1 MIPDTNIRM
10 GKALTKLA
18 LFSSVFVGLPNVWAA
33 GEFDFF
39 EKEIR
44 PLLYKHCY
52 KCHSAE
58 AEKLKGG
65 LLLVSRQGWAT
76 GGDTGPA
83 IVPGDVE
90 GSLLLR
96 AVSYEDGDLKM
107 PPKYKLADHERAA
120 LGAWVEA
127 GAADPRDHQT
137 AGKAKGIDLDK
148 GREFWSFRPVVKQ
161 AVPEVSPA
169 PGQGKNLGAIDR
181 FILSRLAKE
190 DIGLVDLAR
199 PETLLRRVYFDLI
212 GLPPTPE
219 QIDDFLT
226 DPSPE
231 AYARLVD
238 RLLGSP
244 QFGETWGRHWLDV
257 ARFAESSGGGRSLMF
272 KDAWRF
278 RDYVIR
284 AFNDDKPF
292 DQFIRE
298 QIAGDL
304 MPPGTR
310 KQQNE
315 RFVATGFLALGPH
328 NYELQDKELL
338 RMEVVDEQIETVG
351 RAFLGMTLGCARCH
365 DHKFDPVPTNDY
377 YALAGIFRSTQSLI
391 PGNVSG
397 WVARELEPEPALRKA
412 IEQHAEETK
421 QANVALKAAKKELRK
436 VEEATGKAGVYIDDL
451 EAEIIGDWMKST
463 SNKNYFGDN
472 YIHDKGEGKGQKK
485 VIFTAELKEAGEYE
499 VRFGY
504 TAGTNRAQKA
514 PVTIEHANGPTTI
527 RVNQREKPPINDN
540 FKIIGRFQFNAG
552 KAVVSVSNENTS
564 DVVIADAVVFVPVA
578 ELKKDS
584 VPDLRL
590 AKLRGEVDR
599 LVKRADALKK
609 TKSTDLPKAMSVQDE
624 KETGDWHVHIRGEI
638 RNKGAVVP
646 RGFLQVASKRKTV
659 AQPTIAAGKS
669 GRLELAEWVAS
680 SDNPL
685 TSRVMVNR
693 IWHHLIGKGL
703 VRTTDNFGMMGEKP
717 SHAALLD
724 WLAHQFV
731 VDQWS
736 VKKMIRRIVMSRTYR
751 LSSTGETTGWASD
764 PENRLIWRA
773 NRKRL
778 TAEAIRDS
786 ILSVSGQLSM
796 QQGGPTIRKF
806 SQYDWGYEFNTI
818 RRSVYVPLFR
828 NTLLE
833 VMEAFDV
840 ANPNVV
846 SGRRS
851 ETTLPTQAL
860 YLMNSPFVNAEAERA
875 GERIIRSGVSDAE
888 RVRLVYRLALGR
900 EPSAVEADV
909 VMKFIEESKTGQK
922 SRAWSALVHSL
933 FGSVDFRHLD

>member
-1 MIPDTNIRM
+1 L
-10 GKALTKLA
+10 GKILTKLA
-18 LFSSVFVGLPNVWAA
+18 VFSLVILGLPNARAA

-44 PLLYKHCY
+44 PLLHKHCY
-52 KCHSAE
+52 KCHSTE

-65 LLLVSRQGWAT
+65 LLLDSRRGWAT
-76 GGDTGPA
+76 GGDSGPA
-83 IVPGDVE
+83 IVPGDPE

-96 AVSYEDGDLKM
+96 AVSYEDDDLQM

-120 LGAWVEA
+120 LGKWVEA
-127 GAADPRDHQT
+127 GAADPRDHQME
-137 AGKAKGIDLDK
+137 GKAEGIDLAK
-148 GREFWSFRPVVKQ
+148 GREFWSFRPVTNQ
-161 AVPEVSPA
+161 AVPKMNPA
-169 PGQGKNLGAIDR
+169 PGQGENLGAIDR
-181 FILSRLAKE
+181 FILARLAKE
-190 DIGLVDLAR
+190 GIERVDLAR
-199 PETLLRRVYFDLI
+199 PETLLRRLYFDLI

-219 QIDDFLT
+219 QIDDFLA

-278 RDYVIR
+278 RDYVIN

-304 MPPGTR
+304 MPAGTR
-310 KQQNE
+310 EQQNE

-365 DHKFDPVPTNDY
+365 DHKFDPVPTDDY
-377 YALAGIFRSTQSLI
+377 YALAGIFRSTQSLV
-391 PGNVSG
+391 PGNVSS
-397 WVARELEPEPALRKA
+397 WVARELEPEPTLKKA
-412 IEQHAEETK
+412 IEQHAGETRE
-421 QANVALKAAKKELRK
+421 ANAALKAAKKELRK
-436 VEEATGKAGVYIDDL
+436 SEETSGKTGIFVDDL
-451 EAEIIGDWMKST
+451 EAEKIGDWMKST
-463 SNKNYFGDN
+463 SNKTYFGDN

-485 VIFTAELKEAGEYE
+485 VIFTAELEEAGEYE

-514 PVTIEHANGPTTI
+514 PVTIEHADGPTTI
-527 RVNQREKPPINDN
+527 RINQREKPPINDN
-540 FKIIGRFQFNAG
+540 FKIMGRFQFNAG
-552 KAVVSVSNENTS
+552 KAVVSVSNANTR

-584 VPDLRL
+584 VPGQRL

-599 LVKRADALKK
+599 LVKRVDALKK

-646 RGFLQVASKRKTV
+646 RGFLQVASKTKTV
-659 AQPTIAAGKS
+659 AQPTIAAGRS

-736 VKKMIRRIVMSRTYR
+736 VN
-751 LSSTGETTGWASD
+751 STGESVGWAGD

-796 QQGGPTIRKF
+796 QQGGYTIRKF
-806 SQYDWGYEFNTI
+806 SQYDFGYEFNTI

-833 VMEAFDV
+833 VLEAFDV

-875 GERIIRSGVSDAE
+875 GERISRNGVTDAE
-888 RVRLVYRLALGR
+888 RVRLAYRLALGR

-909 VMKFIEESKTGQK
+909 VMKFIGKSKTDQK

>member
-18 LFSSVFVGLPNVWAA
+18 LFSSVIVGLPNVWAA
-33 GEFDFF
+33 GEYDFF
-39 EKEIR
+39 EKKIR

-65 LLLVSRQGWAT
+65 LLLDSRQGWAI
-76 GGDTGPA
+76 GGDSGPA

-96 AVSYEDGDLKM
+96 AVSYEDGDLQM

-120 LGAWVEA
+120 LATWVEA
-127 GAADPRDHQT
+127 GAADPRDRQT
-137 AGKAKGIDLDK
+137 SGKAKGIDLAK
-148 GREFWSFRPVVKQ
+148 GRKFWSFRPVVNH
-161 AVPEVSPA
+161 AVPKVNSA

-190 DIGLVDLAR
+190 DIELVDLAR
-199 PETLLRRVYFDLI
+199 PETLLRRLYFDLI

-397 WVARELEPEPALRKA
+397 WVARELEPEPVLRKA

-451 EAEIIGDWMKST
+451 EAEIIGEWMKST
-463 SNKNYFGDN
+463 SNKTYFGDN

-485 VIFTAELKEAGEYE
+485 VIFTTELKEAGEYE

-514 PVTIEHANGPTTI
+514 PVTIEHADGPTTL
-527 RVNQREKPPINDN
+527 RVNQREQPPINDN

-578 ELKKDS
+578 ELKIDS

-599 LVKRADALKK
+599 LVKRADARKK

-751 LSSTGETTGWASD
+751 LSSTGESTGWTSD

>member
-1 MIPDTNIRM
+1 M
-10 GKALTKLA
+10 GRTLISFAAILL
-18 LFSSVFVGLPNVWAA
+18 LVFGLSSARAA

-39 EKEIR
+39 ETEIR
-44 PLLYKHCY
+44 PLLHKHCY
-52 KCHSAE
+52 KCHSTE
-58 AEKLKGG
+58 AEKVKGG
-65 LLLVSRQGWAT
+65 LLLDSRQGWET
-76 GGDTGPA
+76 GGDSGPA
-83 IVPGDVE
+83 IVPGDVP

-96 AVSYEDGDLKM
+96 AVSYENSDLQM
-107 PPKYKLADHERAA
+107 PPKYKLAEHERAA
-120 LGAWVEA
+120 LSKWVEA

-137 AGKAKGIDLDK
+137 EGKAKSVDVAK
-148 GREFWSFRPVVKQ
+148 GREFWAFRPVANH
-161 AVPEVSPA
+161 AVPKMNAA
-169 PGQGKNLGAIDR
+169 PGQGENLGPIDR
-181 FILSRLAKE
+181 FILSRLTDE
-190 DIGLVDLAR
+190 GIERVDLAS
-199 PETLLRRVYFDLI
+199 PETLLRRLYFDLI

-219 QIDDFLT
+219 QIDDFLA

-231 AYARLVD
+231 AYERLVD
-238 RLLGSP
+238 RLLGLP

-278 RDYVIR
+278 RDYVIN

-304 MPPGTR
+304 MPSGTR
-310 KQQNE
+310 EQQNE

-365 DHKFDPVPTNDY
+365 DHKFDPVPTDDY
-377 YALAGIFRSTQSLI
+377 YALAGIFRSTQSLV
-391 PGNVSG
+391 PGNVSS
-397 WVARELEPEPALRKA
+397 WVARELKPEPALKKI
-412 IEQHAEETK
+412 IEQHARETLK
-421 QANVALKAAKKELRK
+421 ANAALKVAKKELQK
-436 VEEATGKAGVYIDDL
+436 VEQTSGRTGVYVDDL

-463 SNKNYFGDN
+463 SNKTYFGDN

-485 VIFTAELKEAGEYE
+485 VIFTADLKEAGEYE

-504 TAGTNRAQKA
+504 TAGTNRAQAA
-514 PVTIEHANGPTTI
+514 PVTIEHADGATTI

-540 FKIIGRFQFNAG
+540 FKTMGRFQFNAG
-552 KAVVSVSNENTS
+552 KAIVSVSNANTR

-578 ELKKDS
+578 ELKKHS
-584 VPDLRL
+584 VPRQRL
-590 AKLRGEVDR
+590 ANLRGEVDR
-599 LVKRADALKK
+599 LVKRVDALKK
-609 TKSTDLPKAMSVQDE
+609 SKSMDLPKTMSVQDE

-646 RGFLQVASKRKTV
+646 RGFLQVASKTKTV
-659 AQPTIAAGKS
+659 AQPAIATGRS

-680 SDNPL
+680 SENPL

-693 IWHHLIGKGL
+693 IWHHLIGNGL
-703 VRTTDNFGMMGEKP
+703 VRTTDNFGMMGEMP

-751 LSSTGETTGWASD
+751 LASTGESIGRTID

-778 TAEAIRDS
+778 TAESIRDS

-833 VMEAFDV
+833 VFETFDV

-851 ETTLPTQAL
+851 ETILPTQAL

-875 GERIIRSGVSDAE
+875 GERIIRSGTTDAE

-909 VMKFIEESKTGQK
+909 VMKFIEESKAGEK
-922 SRAWSALVHSL
+922 SGAWAALVHSL

>member
-1 MIPDTNIRM
+1 M
-10 GKALTKLA
+10 GRTLISFAAILL
-18 LFSSVFVGLPNVWAA
+18 LVFGLSSARAA

-39 EKEIR
+39 ETEIR
-44 PLLYKHCY
+44 PLLHKHCY
-52 KCHSAE
+52 KCHSTE
-58 AEKLKGG
+58 AEKVKGG
-65 LLLVSRQGWAT
+65 LLLDSRQGWET
-76 GGDTGPA
+76 GGDSGPA
-83 IVPGDVE
+83 IVPGDVP

-96 AVSYEDGDLKM
+96 AVSYENSDLQM
-107 PPKYKLADHERAA
+107 PPKYKLAEHERAA
-120 LGAWVEA
+120 LSKWVEA

-137 AGKAKGIDLDK
+137 EGKAKSVDVAK
-148 GREFWSFRPVVKQ
+148 GREFWAFRPVANH
-161 AVPEVSPA
+161 AVPKMNAA
-169 PGQGKNLGAIDR
+169 PGQGENLGPIDR
-181 FILSRLAKE
+181 FILSRLTDE
-190 DIGLVDLAR
+190 GIERVDLAS
-199 PETLLRRVYFDLI
+199 PETLLRRLYFDLI

-219 QIDDFLT
+219 QIDDFLA

-231 AYARLVD
+231 AYERLVD
-238 RLLGSP
+238 RLLGLP

-278 RDYVIR
+278 RDYVIN

-304 MPPGTR
+304 MPSGTR
-310 KQQNE
+310 EQQNE

-365 DHKFDPVPTNDY
+365 DHKFDPVPTDDY
-377 YALAGIFRSTQSLI
+377 YALAGIFRSTQSLV
-391 PGNVSG
+391 PGNVSS
-397 WVARELEPEPALRKA
+397 WVARELKPEPALKKI
-412 IEQHAEETK
+412 IEQHARET
-421 QANVALKAAKKELRK
+421 QEANAALKVAKKELQK
-436 VEEATGKAGVYIDDL
+436 VEQTSGRTGVYVDDL

-463 SNKNYFGDN
+463 SNKTYFGDN

-485 VIFTAELKEAGEYE
+485 VIFTADLKEAGEYE

-504 TAGTNRAQKA
+504 TAGTNRAQAA
-514 PVTIEHANGPTTI
+514 PVTIEHADGATTI

-540 FKIIGRFQFNAG
+540 FKTMGRFQFNAG
-552 KAVVSVSNENTS
+552 KAVVSVSNANTR

-578 ELKKDS
+578 ELKKHS
-584 VPDLRL
+584 VPRQRL
-590 AKLRGEVDR
+590 ANLRGEVDR
-599 LVKRADALKK
+599 LVKRVDALKK
-609 TKSTDLPKAMSVQDE
+609 SKSMDLPKTMSVQDE

-646 RGFLQVASKRKTV
+646 RGFLQVASKTKTV
-659 AQPTIAAGKS
+659 AQPAIATGRS

-680 SDNPL
+680 SENPL

-693 IWHHLIGKGL
+693 IWHHLIGNGL
-703 VRTTDNFGMMGEKP
+703 VRTTDNFGMMGEMP

-751 LSSTGETTGWASD
+751 LASTGESIGRTID

-778 TAEAIRDS
+778 TAESIRDS

-833 VMEAFDV
+833 VFETFDV

-851 ETTLPTQAL
+851 ETILPTQAL

-875 GERIIRSGVSDAE
+875 GERIIRSGTTDAE

-909 VMKFIEESKTGQK
+909 VMKFIEESKAGEK
-922 SRAWSALVHSL
+922 SGAWAALVHSL

>member
-1 MIPDTNIRM
+1 MIPNTNMRI
-10 GKALTKLA
+10 GKVLIKSA
-18 LFSSVFVGLPNVWAA
+18 LFSLVFSGLSNVQA
-33 GEFDFF
+33 GGDYGFF

-44 PLLYKHCY
+44 PLLDKHCY
-52 KCHSAE
+52 KCHSTE
-58 AEKLKGG
+58 AKKLKGG
-65 LLLVSRQGWAT
+65 LLLDSRQGWAA
-76 GGDTGPA
+76 GGDSGPV

-96 AVSYEDGDLKM
+96 AVSYEDGDLQM
-107 PPKYKLADHERAA
+107 PPKYRLADQERAA
-120 LGAWVEA
+120 LNRWVED
-127 GAADPRDHQT
+127 GAADPRDQQ
-137 AGKAKGIDLDK
+137 AEVKPKGLDLAN
-148 GREFWSFRPVVKQ
+148 GREFWSFRPVAKP
-161 AVPEVSPA
+161 AVPKVNPA
-169 PGQGKNLGAIDR
+169 HGQVEKLGAIDC
-181 FILSRLAKE
+181 FILSRLSKE
-190 DIGLVDLAR
+190 GIERVDLAR
-199 PETLLRRVYFDLI
+199 PETLLRRLYFDLI

-219 QIDDFLT
+219 QVAGFLT
-226 DPSPE
+226 DSTPK
-231 AYARLVD
+231 AYERLVD

-278 RDYVIR
+278 RDYVIN

-298 QIAGDL
+298 QLAGDL
-304 MPPGTR
+304 MPRGTR
-310 KQQNE
+310 KQQND
-315 RFVATGFLALGPH
+315 RYVATGFLALGPH

-365 DHKFDPVPTNDY
+365 DHKFDPVPTDDY
-377 YALAGIFRSTQSLI
+377 YALAGIFRSTQSLV
-391 PGNVSG
+391 PGNVSS
-397 WVARELEPEPALRKA
+397 WVARELEPGPTLKKA
-412 IEQHAEETK
+412 IEQHAWETRE
-421 QANVALKAAKKELRK
+421 ANAALKAAKKELRK
-436 VEEATGKAGVYIDDL
+436 TEEISVKTGIIVDDL
-451 EAEIIGDWMKST
+451 QAEKIGDWIEST
-463 SNKNYFGDN
+463 SNKTYFGDN

-485 VIFTAELKEAGEYE
+485 VIFTAELEEAGEYE

-504 TAGTNRAQKA
+504 TAGTNRAQEA
-514 PVTIEHANGPTTI
+514 PVTIEHADGPTTI
-527 RVNQREKPPINDN
+527 KINQREKPPINDN
-540 FKIIGRFQFNAG
+540 FKVIGRFQFNAG
-552 KAVVSVSNENTS
+552 KAVVSVSNANTS

-584 VPDLRL
+584 VPGQRL

-599 LVKRADALKK
+599 LVKRVDALKK

-638 RNKGAVVP
+638 RNKAAVVP
-646 RGFLQVASKRKTV
+646 RGFLQVASKTKTI
-659 AQPTIAAGKS
+659 AQPAIATGRS

-680 SDNPL
+680 SENPL

-693 IWHHLIGKGL
+693 IWHYLIGNGL
-703 VRTTDNFGMMGEKP
+703 VRTTDNFGMMGEMP
-717 SHAALLD
+717 SHADLLD

-751 LSSTGETTGWASD
+751 LASTGESLGWSTD

-806 SQYDWGYEFNTI
+806 SQYDLGYEFNTI

-833 VMEAFDV
+833 LFEVFDL
-840 ANPNVV
+840 ANPNV
-846 SGRRS
+846 STGRRS

-860 YLMNSPFVNAEAERA
+860 YMMNSPFVIAEAKRA
-875 GERIIRSGVSDAE
+875 GEHIAGLDAPNAD
-888 RVRLVYRLALGR
+888 RVRLAYRLALGR
-900 EPSAVEADV
+900 EPTADEAGLALEFV
-909 VMKFIEESKTGQK
+909 GQTEAG
-922 SRAWSALVHSL
+922 AWGALAHSL
-933 FGSVDFRHLD
+933 FASVDFRTLD

>member
-1 MIPDTNIRM
+1 M
-10 GKALTKLA
+10 GKTLIGFAAILL
-18 LFSSVFVGLPNVWAA
+18 LVFGLSSARAA
-33 GEFDFF
+33 GEFGFF
-39 EKEIR
+39 ETEIR
-44 PLLYKHCY
+44 PLLHKHCY
-52 KCHSAE
+52 KCHSTE
-58 AEKLKGG
+58 AEKVKGG
-65 LLLVSRQGWAT
+65 LLLDSRQGWET
-76 GGDTGPA
+76 GGDSGQA
-83 IVPGDVE
+83 VVPGDVE

-96 AVSYEDGDLKM
+96 AVSYEDGDLQM
-107 PPKYKLADHERAA
+107 PPKYKLTNHERAV
-120 LGAWVEA
+120 LVKWVEA
-127 GAADPRDHQT
+127 GAPDPRDHQT
-137 AGKAKGIDLDK
+137 ARKVKGIDLAK
-148 GREFWSFRPVVKQ
+148 GREFWAFRPVVNH
-161 AVPEVSPA
+161 AVPKMRLVTE
-169 PGQGKNLGAIDR
+169 QGVGLVAIDR
-181 FILSRLAKE
+181 FIISRLAKE
-190 DIGLVDLAR
+190 GIERVGLAR
-199 PETLLRRVYFDLI
+199 PETLLRRLYFDLI
-212 GLPPTPE
+212 GVPPTPK
-219 QIDDFLT
+219 QIDDFLA
-226 DPSPE
+226 DPLPE
-231 AYARLVD
+231 AYERLVD
-238 RLLGSP
+238 RLLGLP

-278 RDYVIR
+278 RDYVIN

-304 MPPGTR
+304 MQSGTR
-310 KQQNE
+310 EQQNE

-365 DHKFDPVPTNDY
+365 DHKFDPVPTDDY
-377 YALAGIFRSTQSLI
+377 YALAGIFRSTQSLV
-391 PGNVSG
+391 PGNVSS
-397 WVARELEPEPALRKA
+397 WVARELKPEPALKKV
-412 IEQHAEETK
+412 IEQHARET
-421 QANVALKAAKKELRK
+421 QEANAALKGAKKELRK
-436 VEEATGKAGVYIDDL
+436 VEETLAEIGIYVDDM

-463 SNKNYFGDN
+463 SNKTYFGDN

-485 VIFTAELKEAGEYE
+485 VIFTADLKEAGEYE

-504 TAGTNRAQKA
+504 TAGTNRAQAA
-514 PVTIEHANGPTTI
+514 PVTIEHADGPTTI

-540 FKIIGRFQFNAG
+540 FKIMGRFQFNAG
-552 KAVVSVSNENTS
+552 KAVVSVSNAKTR

-578 ELKKDS
+578 ELKRDT
-584 VPDLRL
+584 VPSQSL

-599 LVKRADALKK
+599 LVKRVDSLKK
-609 TKSTDLPKAMSVQDE
+609 SKSTGLPKAMSVQDE

-646 RGFLQVASKRKTV
+646 RGFLQVASKTKTV
-659 AQPTIAAGKS
+659 AQPTIATGRS

-680 SDNPL
+680 SENPL

-693 IWHHLIGKGL
+693 IWHHLIGNGL
-703 VRTTDNFGMMGEKP
+703 VRTTDNFGMMGETP

-751 LSSTGETTGWASD
+751 LASTGESIGRTID

-778 TAEAIRDS
+778 TAESIRDS

-833 VMEAFDV
+833 VFETFDV

-851 ETTLPTQAL
+851 VTILPTQAL
-860 YLMNSPFVNAEAERA
+860 YMMNSPFVNAEAKRA
-875 GERIIRSGVSDAE
+875 GERIIRSGATDAE

-900 EPSAVEADV
+900 EPSAAEADV
-909 VMKFIEESKTGQK
+909 VMKFIEESKVGEK
-922 SRAWSALVHSL
+922 SGAWSALIHSL

>member
-1 MIPDTNIRM
+1 MIPDANIRM
-10 GKALTKLA
+10 GRTLTKLA
-18 LFSSVFVGLPNVWAA
+18 LCSLVVVCLSNAWAA

-65 LLLVSRQGWAT
+65 LLLDSRQGWAT

-107 PPKYKLADHERAA
+107 PPKYKLADYERAA
-120 LGAWVEA
+120 LGTWVET
-127 GAADPRDHQT
+127 GAVDPRDHQA

-148 GREFWSFRPVVKQ
+148 GREFWSFRPVDNH
-161 AVPEVSPA
+161 AVPEVNPA

-190 DIGLVDLAR
+190 DIELVDLAR
-199 PETLLRRVYFDLI
+199 PETLLRRLYFDLI

-219 QIDDFLT
+219 QIDDFLA

-278 RDYVIR
+278 RDYVIN

-377 YALAGIFRSTQSLI
+377 YALAGIFRSTQSLV

-436 VEEATGKAGVYIDDL
+436 VEETTGKAGVYVDDL

-463 SNKNYFGDN
+463 SNKTYFGDN

-514 PVTIEHANGPTTI
+514 PVTIEHADGGTTI

-540 FKIIGRFQFNAG
+540 FKTMGRFQFNAG

-584 VPDLRL
+584 VPDQRL
-590 AKLRGEVDR
+590 VKLRGEVDR
-599 LVKRADALKK
+599 LVKRVDALKK

-646 RGFLQVASKRKTV
+646 RGFLQVASKMKTV
-659 AQPTIAAGKS
+659 AQPTIATGRS

-717 SHAALLD
+717 SHMALLD

-751 LSSTGETTGWASD
+751 LSSTGESTGWVTD

-900 EPSAVEADV
+900 EPSAVEVDV
-909 VMKFIEESKTGQK
+909 VMKFMEESKTGQK

>member
-10 GKALTKLA
+10 GKALIKLA
-18 LFSSVFVGLPNVWAA
+18 LFSLVVVGLSNARAA
-33 GEFDFF
+33 GRFDFF
-39 EKEIR
+39 EREIR
-44 PLLYKHCY
+44 PLLHKHCY
-52 KCHSAE
+52 KCHSTE

-65 LLLVSRQGWAT
+65 LLLDSRQGWET
-76 GGDTGPA
+76 GGDSGPA
-83 IVPGDVE
+83 IVSGDVE

-96 AVSYEDGDLKM
+96 AVSYEDADLQM

-120 LGAWVEA
+120 LGKWVEA

-137 AGKAKGIDLDK
+137 EGKAKGVDLVK
-148 GREFWSFRPVVKQ
+148 GRGFWSFQPVTNQ
-161 AVPEVSPA
+161 PVPKMNPA
-169 PGQGKNLGAIDR
+169 PSQGENLGAIDR
-181 FILSRLAKE
+181 FILARLAKE
-190 DIGLVDLAR
+190 SIERVDLAR
-199 PETLLRRVYFDLI
+199 PETLLRRLYFDLI
-212 GLPPTPE
+212 GLPPTPD
-219 QIDDFLT
+219 QMDDFLAN
-226 DPSPE
+226 PSPE

-278 RDYVIR
+278 RDYVIN

-292 DQFIRE
+292 DQLIRE

-304 MPPGTR
+304 MPAGTR
-310 KQQNE
+310 EEQNE

-365 DHKFDPVPTNDY
+365 DHKFDPVPTDDY
-377 YALAGIFRSTQSLI
+377 YALAGIFRSTQSLV

-397 WVARELEPEPALRKA
+397 WVARELEPELTLKKA
-412 IEQHAEETK
+412 IERHAGETRE
-421 QANVALKAAKKELRK
+421 ANAALKVAKKELRK
-436 VEEATGKAGVYIDDL
+436 AEGISGETGVIVDDL
-451 EAEIIGDWMKST
+451 QAEKIGDWMEST
-463 SNKNYFGDN
+463 SNKTYFGDN

-504 TAGTNRAQKA
+504 TTGTNRAREA
-514 PVTIEHANGPTTI
+514 PVTIEHANGQTTI
-527 RVNQREKPPINDN
+527 RINQREKPPINDN
-540 FKIIGRFQFNAG
+540 FKIMGRFQFNAG
-552 KAVVSVSNENTS
+552 KAVVSVSNANTR
-564 DVVIADAVVFVPVA
+564 DVVIADAVVFVPVE

-584 VPDLRL
+584 VPRQRL

-599 LVKRADALKK
+599 LVMRVDALKK
-609 TKSTDLPKAMSVQDE
+609 TKSTNLPKAMSVQDE

-646 RGFLQVASKRKTV
+646 RGFLQAASKTKTV
-659 AQPTIAAGKS
+659 AQPTIAAGRS

-693 IWHHLIGKGL
+693 IWHHLIGNGL
-703 VRTTDNFGMMGEKP
+703 VRTTDNFGMMGEMP

-751 LSSTGETTGWASD
+751 LASTGESIGRTID

-806 SQYDWGYEFNTI
+806 SQYDWGYEFDTV

-833 VMEAFDV
+833 LFELFDI
-840 ANPNVV
+840 ANPNV
-846 SGRRS
+846 STGRRS

-860 YLMNSPFVNAEAERA
+860 YMMNSPFVNAEAKRA
-875 GERIIRSGVSDAE
+875 GEHIAGLDAPDAD
-888 RVRLVYRLALGR
+888 RVRLAYRLALGR
-900 EPSAVEADV
+900 EPTADEAGLALEFV
-909 VMKFIEESKTGQK
+909 GQTEAG
-922 SRAWSALVHSL
+922 AWAALAHSL
-933 FGSVDFRHLD
+933 FASVDFRTLD

>member
-1 MIPDTNIRM
+1 M
-10 GKALTKLA
+10 GKTLISFAAILL
-18 LFSSVFVGLPNVWAA
+18 LVFGLSSARAA

-44 PLLYKHCY
+44 PLLHKHCY
-52 KCHSAE
+52 KCHSTE

-65 LLLVSRQGWAT
+65 LLLDSRQGWAT
-76 GGDTGPA
+76 GGDSGPA

-96 AVSYEDGDLKM
+96 AVSYEDDDLQM

-120 LGAWVEA
+120 LSKWVEA

-137 AGKAKGIDLDK
+137 EGKAKGVDLVK
-148 GREFWSFRPVVKQ
+148 GREFWAFRPVGNH
-161 AVPEVSPA
+161 AVPKVNPA
-169 PGQGKNLGAIDR
+169 PGQGENLGAIDR

-190 DIGLVDLAR
+190 GVERVDLAR
-199 PETLLRRVYFDLI
+199 PETLLRRLYFDLI

-231 AYARLVD
+231 AYERLVD

-244 QFGETWGRHWLDV
+244 QFGEAWGRHWLDV

-278 RDYVIR
+278 RDYVIN

-310 KQQNE
+310 EEQNE

-365 DHKFDPVPTNDY
+365 DHKFDPVPTDDY
-377 YALAGIFRSTQSLI
+377 YALAGIFRSTQSLV

-397 WVARELEPEPALRKA
+397 WVARELEPEPTLKKA
-412 IEQHAEETK
+412 IEQHTGETRE
-421 QANVALKAAKKELRK
+421 ANAALKVAKKKLRK
-436 VEEATGKAGVYIDDL
+436 AEGISGKTGIVVDDL
-451 EAEIIGDWMKST
+451 QAEKIGDWMKST
-463 SNKNYFGDN
+463 SNKTFFGDN

-485 VIFTAELKEAGEYE
+485 VIFTAELEEAGEYE

-504 TAGTNRAQKA
+504 TAGTNRAQEA
-514 PVTIEHANGPTTI
+514 PVTIEHADGPTTI
-527 RVNQREKPPINDN
+527 RINQREKPPINDN
-540 FKIIGRFQFNAG
+540 FKVIGRFQFNAG
-552 KAVVSVSNENTS
+552 KAVVSVSNANTR
-564 DVVIADAVVFVPVA
+564 DVVIADAVVFVPAA

-584 VPDLRL
+584 VPGQRL

-599 LVKRADALKK
+599 LVKRLDALKK

-638 RNKGAVVP
+638 RNKAAVVP
-646 RGFLQVASKRKTV
+646 RGFLQVASKTKTV
-659 AQPTIAAGKS
+659 AQPTIAAGRS

-751 LSSTGETTGWASD
+751 LASTGESVGWATD

-778 TAEAIRDS
+778 TEEAIRDS

-806 SQYDWGYEFNTI
+806 SQYDFGYEFNTI

-833 VMEAFDV
+833 GLETFDV

-860 YLMNSPFVNAEAERA
+860 YMMNSPFVNAEAERA
-875 GERIIRSGVSDAE
+875 GKRISRNGVTDAE
-888 RVRLVYRLALGR
+888 RVRLAYRLALGR
-900 EPSAVEADV
+900 EPSAIEADV
-909 VMKFIEESKTGQK
+909 VMEFIGKSKTGQK
-922 SRAWSALVHSL
+922 SRTWSALAHSL
-933 FGSVDFRHLD
+933 FGSVNFRHLD

>member
-1 MIPDTNIRM
+1 MIPETNIRI
-10 GKALTKLA
+10 GKALIILA
-18 LFSSVFVGLPNVWAA
+18 LFSLVFVGFPNARAA

-44 PLLYKHCY
+44 PLLHKHCY
-52 KCHSAE
+52 ECHSIE
-58 AEKLKGG
+58 AEKEKGG
-65 LLLVSRQGWAT
+65 LLLDSRQGLAT
-76 GGDTGPA
+76 GGDSGPA
-83 IVPGDVE
+83 VVPGDVE

-96 AVSYEDGDLKM
+96 AVSYEDGDLQM
-107 PPKYKLADHERAA
+107 PPKYKLTNQERVVLAK
-120 LGAWVEA
+120 WVEA
-127 GAADPRDHQT
+127 GAPDPRDHQT
-137 AGKAKGIDLDK
+137 ERKVKSIDLAK
-148 GREFWSFRPVVKQ
+148 GREFWAFRPV
-161 AVPEVSPA
+161 ANHTVPKMRLVTEQVE
-169 PGQGKNLGAIDR
+169 GLVAIDR
-181 FILSRLAKE
+181 FIISRLAKE
-190 DIGLVDLAR
+190 GVERVGLAR
-199 PETLLRRVYFDLI
+199 PETLLRRLYFDLI
-212 GLPPTPE
+212 GVPPTPK
-219 QIDDFLT
+219 QIDDFMA
-226 DPSPE
+226 DPLPE
-231 AYARLVD
+231 AYERLVD
-238 RLLGSP
+238 RLLGLP

-278 RDYVIR
+278 RDYVIN

-304 MPPGTR
+304 MSSGTR
-310 KQQNE
+310 EQQNE

-365 DHKFDPVPTNDY
+365 DHKFDPVPTDDY
-377 YALAGIFRSTQSLI
+377 YALAGIFRSTQSLV
-391 PGNVSG
+391 PGNVSS
-397 WVARELEPEPALRKA
+397 WVARELKPEPALKKE
-412 IEQHAEETK
+412 IEQHARET
-421 QANVALKAAKKELRK
+421 QEANAALKGAKKELRK
-436 VEEATGKAGVYIDDL
+436 VEETLAEIGIYVDDM

-463 SNKNYFGDN
+463 SNKTYFGDN

-485 VIFTAELKEAGEYE
+485 VIFTADLKEAGEYE

-504 TAGTNRAQKA
+504 TAGTNRAQA
-514 PVTIEHANGPTTI
+514 VPVTIEHADGPTTI
-527 RVNQREKPPINDN
+527 RVNQRERPPINDN
-540 FKIIGRFQFNAG
+540 FKIMGRFQFNAG
-552 KAVVSVSNENTS
+552 KAVVSVSNENTR
-564 DVVIADAVVFVPVA
+564 DVVIADAVVFVPDA
-578 ELKKDS
+578 ELKRDS
-584 VPDLRL
+584 VPNQSL

-599 LVKRADALKK
+599 LVKRVDALKK
-609 TKSTDLPKAMSVQDE
+609 SKSTDLPKAMSVQDE
-624 KETGDWHVHIRGEI
+624 KETSDWHVHIRGEI

-646 RGFLQVASKRKTV
+646 RGFLQVASKTKTV
-659 AQPTIAAGKS
+659 AQPTIATGRS

-680 SDNPL
+680 SENPL

-693 IWHHLIGKGL
+693 IWHHLIGNGL
-703 VRTTDNFGMMGEKP
+703 VRTTDNFGMMGETP
-717 SHAALLD
+717 SHPALLD

-751 LSSTGETTGWASD
+751 LASTGESIGREID

-778 TAEAIRDS
+778 TAESIRDS

-833 VMEAFDV
+833 VFETFDV

-851 ETTLPTQAL
+851 ETILPTQAL
-860 YLMNSPFVNAEAERA
+860 YLMNSPFVNAEAVRA
-875 GERIIRSGVSDAE
+875 GERIIRSGATDAE
-888 RVRLVYRLALGR
+888 RVRLIYRLALGR
-900 EPSAVEADV
+900 EPSAAETDV
-909 VMKFIEESKTGQK
+909 VMRFIEESKAGEK
-922 SRAWSALVHSL
+922 SGVWSALVHSL

>member
-1 MIPDTNIRM
+1 M
-10 GKALTKLA
+10 GKTLIGFAAILL
-18 LFSSVFVGLPNVWAA
+18 LVFGLSSARAA

-39 EKEIR
+39 ETEIR
-44 PLLYKHCY
+44 PLLHKHCY
-52 KCHSAE
+52 KCHSTE
-58 AEKLKGG
+58 AEKVKGG
-65 LLLVSRQGWAT
+65 LLLDSRQGWET
-76 GGDTGPA
+76 GGDSGQA
-83 IVPGDVE
+83 VVPGDVE

-96 AVSYEDGDLKM
+96 AVSYEDGDLQM
-107 PPKYKLADHERAA
+107 PPKYKLTNHERAV
-120 LGAWVEA
+120 LVKWVEA
-127 GAADPRDHQT
+127 GAPDPRDHQT
-137 AGKAKGIDLDK
+137 ARKVKGIDLAK
-148 GREFWSFRPVVKQ
+148 GREFWAFRPVVNH
-161 AVPEVSPA
+161 AVPKIRLVTD
-169 PGQGKNLGAIDR
+169 QGGDLVAIDR
-181 FILSRLAKE
+181 FIISRLVKDGIE
-190 DIGLVDLAR
+190 RVGLAR
-199 PETLLRRVYFDLI
+199 PETLLRRLYFDLI
-212 GLPPTPE
+212 GVPPTPK
-219 QIDDFLT
+219 QIDDFLA
-226 DPSPE
+226 DPLPE
-231 AYARLVD
+231 AYERLVD
-238 RLLGSP
+238 RLLGLP

-278 RDYVIR
+278 RDYVIN

-304 MPPGTR
+304 MQSGTR
-310 KQQNE
+310 EQQNE

-365 DHKFDPVPTNDY
+365 DHKFDPVPTDDY
-377 YALAGIFRSTQSLI
+377 YALAGIFRSTQSLV
-391 PGNVSG
+391 PGNVSS
-397 WVARELEPEPALRKA
+397 WVARELKPEPALKKV
-412 IEQHAEETK
+412 IEQHARET
-421 QANVALKAAKKELRK
+421 QEANAALKGAKKELRK
-436 VEEATGKAGVYIDDL
+436 VEETLAEIGIYVDDM

-463 SNKNYFGDN
+463 SNKTYFGDN

-485 VIFTAELKEAGEYE
+485 VIFTADLKEAGEYE

-504 TAGTNRAQKA
+504 TAGTNRAQAA
-514 PVTIEHANGPTTI
+514 PVTIEHADGPTTI

-540 FKIIGRFQFNAG
+540 FKIMGRFQFNAG
-552 KAVVSVSNENTS
+552 KAVVSVSNAKTR

-578 ELKKDS
+578 ELKRDT
-584 VPDLRL
+584 VPSQSL

-599 LVKRADALKK
+599 LVKRVDSLKK
-609 TKSTDLPKAMSVQDE
+609 SKSTGLPKAMSVQDE

-646 RGFLQVASKRKTV
+646 RGFLQVASKTKTV
-659 AQPTIAAGKS
+659 AQPTIATGRS

-680 SDNPL
+680 SENPL

-693 IWHHLIGKGL
+693 IWHHLIGNGL
-703 VRTTDNFGMMGEKP
+703 VRTTDNFGMMGETP

-751 LSSTGETTGWASD
+751 LASTGESIGRTID

-778 TAEAIRDS
+778 TAESIRDS

-833 VMEAFDV
+833 VFETFDV

-851 ETTLPTQAL
+851 ETILPTQAL
-860 YLMNSPFVNAEAERA
+860 YMMNSPFVNAEAKRA
-875 GERIIRSGVSDAE
+875 GERIIRSGATDAE

-900 EPSAVEADV
+900 EPSAAEADV
-909 VMKFIEESKTGQK
+909 VMKFIEESKVGEK
-922 SRAWSALVHSL
+922 SGAWSALVHSL

>member
-1 MIPDTNIRM
+1 M
-10 GKALTKLA
+10 GRTLISFAAILL
-18 LFSSVFVGLPNVWAA
+18 LVFGLSSARAA

-39 EKEIR
+39 ETEIR
-44 PLLYKHCY
+44 PLLHKHCY
-52 KCHSAE
+52 KCHSTE
-58 AEKLKGG
+58 AEKVKGG
-65 LLLVSRQGWAT
+65 LLLDSRQGWET
-76 GGDTGPA
+76 GGDSGPA
-83 IVPGDVE
+83 IVPGDVP

-96 AVSYEDGDLKM
+96 AVSYENSDLQM
-107 PPKYKLADHERAA
+107 PPKYKLAEHERAA
-120 LGAWVEA
+120 LSKWVEA

-137 AGKAKGIDLDK
+137 EGKAKSVDVAK
-148 GREFWSFRPVVKQ
+148 GREFWAFRPVANH
-161 AVPEVSPA
+161 AVPKMNAA
-169 PGQGKNLGAIDR
+169 PGQGENLGPIDR
-181 FILSRLAKE
+181 FILSRLTDE
-190 DIGLVDLAR
+190 GIERVDLAS
-199 PETLLRRVYFDLI
+199 PETLLRRLYFDLI

-219 QIDDFLT
+219 QIDDFLA

-231 AYARLVD
+231 AYERLVD
-238 RLLGSP
+238 RLLGLP

-278 RDYVIR
+278 RDYVIN

-304 MPPGTR
+304 MPSGTR
-310 KQQNE
+310 EQQNE

-365 DHKFDPVPTNDY
+365 DHKFDPVPTDDY
-377 YALAGIFRSTQSLI
+377 YALAGIFRSTQSLV
-391 PGNVSG
+391 PGNVSS
-397 WVARELEPEPALRKA
+397 WVARELKPEPALKKI
-412 IEQHAEETK
+412 IEQHARET
-421 QANVALKAAKKELRK
+421 QEANAALKVAKKELQK
-436 VEEATGKAGVYIDDL
+436 VEQTSGRTGVYVDDL

-463 SNKNYFGDN
+463 SNKTYFGDN

-485 VIFTAELKEAGEYE
+485 VIFTADLKEAGEYE

-504 TAGTNRAQKA
+504 TAGTNRAQAA
-514 PVTIEHANGPTTI
+514 PVTIEHADGATTI

-540 FKIIGRFQFNAG
+540 FKTMGRFQFNAG
-552 KAVVSVSNENTS
+552 KAIVSVSNANTR

-578 ELKKDS
+578 ELKKHS
-584 VPDLRL
+584 VPRQRL
-590 AKLRGEVDR
+590 ANLRGEVDR
-599 LVKRADALKK
+599 LVKRVDALKK
-609 TKSTDLPKAMSVQDE
+609 SKSMDLPKTMSVQDE

-646 RGFLQVASKRKTV
+646 RGFLQVASKTKTV
-659 AQPTIAAGKS
+659 AQPAIATGRS
-669 GRLELAEWVAS
+669 GRLELAKWVAS
-680 SDNPL
+680 SENPL

-693 IWHHLIGKGL
+693 IWHHLIGNGL
-703 VRTTDNFGMMGEKP
+703 VRTTDNFGMMGEMP
-717 SHAALLD
+717 SHATLLD

-751 LSSTGETTGWASD
+751 LASTGESIGRTID

-778 TAEAIRDS
+778 TAESIRDS

-833 VMEAFDV
+833 VFETFDV

-851 ETTLPTQAL
+851 ETILPTQAL

-875 GERIIRSGVSDAE
+875 GERIIRSGTTDAE

-909 VMKFIEESKTGQK
+909 VMKFIEESKAGEK
-922 SRAWSALVHSL
+922 SGAWAALVHSL

>member
-1 MIPDTNIRM
+1 M
-10 GKALTKLA
+10 GKTLIGFAAILL
-18 LFSSVFVGLPNVWAA
+18 LVFGLSSARAA

-39 EKEIR
+39 ETEIR
-44 PLLYKHCY
+44 PLLHKHCY
-52 KCHSAE
+52 KCHSTE
-58 AEKLKGG
+58 AEKVKGG
-65 LLLVSRQGWAT
+65 LLLDSRQGWET
-76 GGDTGPA
+76 GGDSGQA
-83 IVPGDVE
+83 VVPGDVE

-96 AVSYEDGDLKM
+96 AVSYEDGDLQM
-107 PPKYKLADHERAA
+107 PPKYKLTNHERAV
-120 LGAWVEA
+120 LVKWVEA
-127 GAADPRDHQT
+127 GAPDPRDHQT
-137 AGKAKGIDLDK
+137 ARKVKGIDLAK
-148 GREFWSFRPVVKQ
+148 GREFWAFRPVVNH
-161 AVPEVSPA
+161 AVPKIRLVTD
-169 PGQGKNLGAIDR
+169 QGGDLVAIDR
-181 FILSRLAKE
+181 FIISRLVKDGIE
-190 DIGLVDLAR
+190 RVGLAR
-199 PETLLRRVYFDLI
+199 PETLLRRLYFDLI
-212 GLPPTPE
+212 GVPPTPK
-219 QIDDFLT
+219 QIDDFLA
-226 DPSPE
+226 DPLPE
-231 AYARLVD
+231 AYERLVD
-238 RLLGSP
+238 RLLGLP

-278 RDYVIR
+278 RDYVIN

-304 MPPGTR
+304 MQSGTR
-310 KQQNE
+310 EQQNE

-365 DHKFDPVPTNDY
+365 DHKFDPVPTDDY
-377 YALAGIFRSTQSLI
+377 YALAGIFRSTQSLV
-391 PGNVSG
+391 PGNVSS
-397 WVARELEPEPALRKA
+397 WVARELKPEPALKKV
-412 IEQHAEETK
+412 IEQHARET
-421 QANVALKAAKKELRK
+421 QEANAALKGGKKELRK
-436 VEEATGKAGVYIDDL
+436 VEETLAEIGIYVDDM

-463 SNKNYFGDN
+463 SNKTYFGDN

-485 VIFTAELKEAGEYE
+485 VIFTADLKEAGEYE

-504 TAGTNRAQKA
+504 TAGTNRAQAA
-514 PVTIEHANGPTTI
+514 PVTIEHADGPTTI

-540 FKIIGRFQFNAG
+540 FKIMGRFQFNAG
-552 KAVVSVSNENTS
+552 KAVVSVSNAKTR

-578 ELKKDS
+578 ELKRDT
-584 VPDLRL
+584 VPSQSL

-599 LVKRADALKK
+599 LVKRVDSLKK
-609 TKSTDLPKAMSVQDE
+609 SKSTGLPKAMSVQDE

-646 RGFLQVASKRKTV
+646 RGFLQVASKTKTV
-659 AQPTIAAGKS
+659 AQPTIATGRS

-680 SDNPL
+680 SENPL

-693 IWHHLIGKGL
+693 IWHHLIGNGL
-703 VRTTDNFGMMGEKP
+703 VRTTDNFGMMGETP

-751 LSSTGETTGWASD
+751 LASTGESIGRTID

-778 TAEAIRDS
+778 TAESIRDS

-833 VMEAFDV
+833 VFETFDV

-851 ETTLPTQAL
+851 ETILPTQAL
-860 YLMNSPFVNAEAERA
+860 YMMNSPFVNAEAKRA
-875 GERIIRSGVSDAE
+875 GERIIRSGATDAE

-900 EPSAVEADV
+900 EPSAAEADV
-909 VMKFIEESKTGQK
+909 VMKFIEESKVGEK
-922 SRAWSALVHSL
+922 SGAWSALVHSL

>member
-1 MIPDTNIRM
+1 M
-10 GKALTKLA
+10 GKTLISFAAILL
-18 LFSSVFVGLPNVWAA
+18 LIFGLSSATAA

-44 PLLYKHCY
+44 PLLHKHCY

-58 AEKLKGG
+58 AEKVKGG
-65 LLLVSRQGWAT
+65 LLLDSRQGWAT
-76 GGDTGPA
+76 GGDSGPA

-96 AVSYEDGDLKM
+96 AVSYEDDDLQM

-120 LGAWVEA
+120 LSKWVEA

-137 AGKAKGIDLDK
+137 EGKAKGVDLVK
-148 GREFWSFRPVVKQ
+148 GREFWAFRSVANH
-161 AVPEVSPA
+161 AVPEVNPA
-169 PGQGKNLGAIDR
+169 LGQGENLGAIDR
-181 FILSRLAKE
+181 FILARLARE
-190 DIGLVDLAR
+190 RIEPVGLAE
-199 PETLLRRVYFDLI
+199 PETLLRRLYFDLI

-231 AYARLVD
+231 AYERLVD

-244 QFGETWGRHWLDV
+244 QFGEAWGRHWLDV

-278 RDYVIR
+278 RDYVIN

-310 KQQNE
+310 EEQNE

-365 DHKFDPVPTNDY
+365 DHKFDPVPTDDY
-377 YALAGIFRSTQSLI
+377 YALAGIFRSTQSLV

-397 WVARELEPEPALRKA
+397 WVARELEPEPTLKKA
-412 IEQHAEETK
+412 IEQHTGETRE
-421 QANVALKAAKKELRK
+421 ANAALKVAKKELRK
-436 VEEATGKAGVYIDDL
+436 VEGISGKTGIVVDDL
-451 EAEIIGDWMKST
+451 QAEKIGDWMKST
-463 SNKNYFGDN
+463 SNKTFFGDN

-485 VIFTAELKEAGEYE
+485 VIFTAELEEAGEYE

-504 TAGTNRAQKA
+504 TAGTNRAQEA
-514 PVTIEHANGPTTI
+514 PVTIEHADGSTTI
-527 RVNQREKPPINDN
+527 RINQREKPPINDN
-540 FKIIGRFQFNAG
+540 FKVIGRFQFNAG
-552 KAVVSVSNENTS
+552 KAVVSVSNANTR
-564 DVVIADAVVFVPVA
+564 DVVIADAVVFVPAA

-584 VPDLRL
+584 VPGQRL

-599 LVKRADALKK
+599 LVKRLNALKK
-609 TKSTDLPKAMSVQDE
+609 TKSTDFPKAMSVQDE

-638 RNKGAVVP
+638 RNKAAVVP
-646 RGFLQVASKRKTV
+646 RGFLQVASKTKTV
-659 AQPTIAAGKS
+659 AQPTIAAGRS
-669 GRLELAEWVAS
+669 GRLELAEWVTS

-751 LSSTGETTGWASD
+751 LASTGESVGWATD
-764 PENRLIWRA
+764 PENRLIWRG

-778 TAEAIRDS
+778 TAEAIRDT

-806 SQYDWGYEFNTI
+806 SQYDFGYEFNTI

-833 VMEAFDV
+833 GLETFDV

-860 YLMNSPFVNAEAERA
+860 YMMNSPFVNAEAERA
-875 GERIIRSGVSDAE
+875 GKRISRNGVTDAE
-888 RVRLVYRLALGR
+888 RVRLAYRLALGR
-900 EPSAVEADV
+900 EPSAIEADV
-909 VMKFIEESKTGQK
+909 VMEFIGKSKTGQK
-922 SRAWSALVHSL
+922 SRTWSALAHSL
-933 FGSVDFRHLD
+933 FGSVNFRHLD

>member
-1 MIPDTNIRM
+1 M
-10 GKALTKLA
+10 GKTLISFAAILL
-18 LFSSVFVGLPNVWAA
+18 LIFGLSSARAA

-44 PLLYKHCY
+44 PLLHKHCY

-58 AEKLKGG
+58 AEKVKGG
-65 LLLVSRQGWAT
+65 LLLDSRQGWAT
-76 GGDTGPA
+76 GGDSGPA

-90 GSLLLR
+90 GTLLLR
-96 AVSYEDGDLKM
+96 AVSYEDDDLQM
-107 PPKYKLADHERAA
+107 PPKYKLADYERAA
-120 LGAWVEA
+120 LGKWVEA

-137 AGKAKGIDLDK
+137 EGKAKSVDVAK
-148 GREFWSFRPVVKQ
+148 GREFWAFRPVANH
-161 AVPEVSPA
+161 AVPKVSPA
-169 PGQGKNLGAIDR
+169 LGQGENLGAIDR
-181 FILSRLAKE
+181 FILARLATE
-190 DIGLVDLAR
+190 GIEPVGLAE
-199 PETLLRRVYFDLI
+199 PETLLRRLYFDLI

-219 QIDDFLT
+219 QIDDFLAEQ
-226 DPSPE
+226 SPE
-231 AYARLVD
+231 AYAHLVD

-278 RDYVIR
+278 RDYVID
-284 AFNDDKPF
+284 AFNSDKPF
-292 DQFIRE
+292 DQFVRE

-304 MPPGTR
+304 LPPGPR
-310 KQQNE
+310 EEQNK

-365 DHKFDPVPTNDY
+365 DHKFDPVPTDDY
-377 YALAGIFRSTQSLI
+377 YALAGIFRSTQSLV

-397 WVARELEPEPALRKA
+397 WVARELEPEPTLKKA
-412 IEQHAEETK
+412 IEQHSVETRE
-421 QANVALKAAKKELRK
+421 ANAALKAAKIELRK
-436 VEEATGKAGVYIDDL
+436 VEEISGKTGIVVDDL
-451 EAEIIGDWMKST
+451 QAEKIGDWMKST
-463 SNKNYFGDN
+463 SNKAFFGDN

-485 VIFTAELKEAGEYE
+485 VIFTAELQEAGEYE

-504 TAGTNRAQKA
+504 TAGTNRAQEA
-514 PVTIEHANGPTTI
+514 PVTIEHADGPTTI
-527 RVNQREKPPINDN
+527 KINQREKPPINDN
-540 FKIIGRFQFNAG
+540 FKVIGRFQFNAG
-552 KAVVSVSNENTS
+552 KAVVSVSNANTR

-584 VPDLRL
+584 IPEQRL

-599 LVKRADALKK
+599 LVKRLDALKK

-638 RNKGAVVP
+638 RNKAAVVP
-646 RGFLQVASKRKTV
+646 RGFLQVASKTKTD
-659 AQPTIAAGKS
+659 AQPTIAAGRS

-693 IWHHLIGKGL
+693 IWYHLVGKGL

-731 VDQWS
+731 DDQWS

-751 LSSTGETTGWASD
+751 LASTGESVGLATD

-806 SQYDWGYEFNTI
+806 SQYDFGYEFNTI

-833 VMEAFDV
+833 GLETFDV

-875 GERIIRSGVSDAE
+875 GERISRNGVTDAE
-888 RVRLVYRLALGR
+888 RVRLAYRLALGR
-900 EPSAVEADV
+900 EPSAIEADV
-909 VMKFIEESKTGQK
+909 VMKFIGKSKTGQK
-922 SRAWSALVHSL
+922 SRTWSALAHSL

>member
-1 MIPDTNIRM
+1 MIPETNIRI
-10 GKALTKLA
+10 GKALIILA
-18 LFSSVFVGLPNVWAA
+18 LFSLVFVGFPNARAA

-44 PLLYKHCY
+44 PLLHKHCY
-52 KCHSAE
+52 ECHSIE
-58 AEKLKGG
+58 AEKEKGG
-65 LLLVSRQGWAT
+65 LLLDSRQGLVT
-76 GGDTGPA
+76 GGDSGPA
-83 IVPGDVE
+83 VVPGDVE

-96 AVSYEDGDLKM
+96 AVSYEDGDLQM
-107 PPKYKLADHERAA
+107 PPKYKLTNHERVVLAK
-120 LGAWVEA
+120 WVEA
-127 GAADPRDHQT
+127 GAPDPRDHQT
-137 AGKAKGIDLDK
+137 ERKVKSIDLAK
-148 GREFWSFRPVVKQ
+148 GREFWAFKPVVNHT
-161 AVPEVSPA
+161 VPKMRLVTEQVE
-169 PGQGKNLGAIDR
+169 GLVAIDR
-181 FILSRLAKE
+181 FIISRLAKE
-190 DIGLVDLAR
+190 GVERVDLAR
-199 PETLLRRVYFDLI
+199 PETLLRRLYFDLI
-212 GLPPTPE
+212 GVPPTPK
-219 QIDDFLT
+219 QIDDFMA
-226 DPSPE
+226 DPLPE
-231 AYARLVD
+231 AYERLVD
-238 RLLGSP
+238 RLLGLP

-278 RDYVIR
+278 RDYVIN

-304 MPPGTR
+304 MSSGTR
-310 KQQNE
+310 EQQNE

-365 DHKFDPVPTNDY
+365 DHKFDPVPTDDY
-377 YALAGIFRSTQSLI
+377 YALAGIFRSTQSLV
-391 PGNVSG
+391 PGNVSS
-397 WVARELEPEPALRKA
+397 WVARELKPEPALKKE
-412 IEQHAEETK
+412 IEQHARET
-421 QANVALKAAKKELRK
+421 QEANAALKGAKKELRK
-436 VEEATGKAGVYIDDL
+436 VEETLAEIGIYVDDM

-463 SNKNYFGDN
+463 SNKTYFGDN

-485 VIFTAELKEAGEYE
+485 VIFTADLKEAGEYE

-504 TAGTNRAQKA
+504 TAGTNRAQA
-514 PVTIEHANGPTTI
+514 VPVTIEHADGPTTI
-527 RVNQREKPPINDN
+527 RVNQRERPPINDN
-540 FKIIGRFQFNAG
+540 FKIMGRFQFNAG
-552 KAVVSVSNENTS
+552 KAVVSVSNENTR
-564 DVVIADAVVFVPVA
+564 DVVIADAVVFVPDA
-578 ELKKDS
+578 ELKRDS
-584 VPDLRL
+584 VPNQSL

-599 LVKRADALKK
+599 LVKRVDALKK
-609 TKSTDLPKAMSVQDE
+609 SKSTDLPKAMSVQDE
-624 KETGDWHVHIRGEI
+624 KETSDWHVHIRGEI

-646 RGFLQVASKRKTV
+646 RGFLQVASKTKTV
-659 AQPTIAAGKS
+659 AQPAIATGRS

-680 SDNPL
+680 SENPL

-693 IWHHLIGKGL
+693 IWHHLIGNGL
-703 VRTTDNFGMMGEKP
+703 VRTTDNFGMMGETP
-717 SHAALLD
+717 SHPALLD

-751 LSSTGETTGWASD
+751 LASTGESIGRKID

-778 TAEAIRDS
+778 TAESIRDS

-833 VMEAFDV
+833 VFETFDV

-851 ETTLPTQAL
+851 ETILPTQAL
-860 YLMNSPFVNAEAERA
+860 YLMNSPFVNAEAVRA
-875 GERIIRSGVSDAE
+875 GERIIRSGATDAD
-888 RVRLVYRLALGR
+888 RVRLIYRLALGR
-900 EPSAVEADV
+900 EPSTAEADV
-909 VMKFIEESKTGQK
+909 VMRFIEESKAGEK
-922 SRAWSALVHSL
+922 SGAWSALVHSL

>member
-18 LFSSVFVGLPNVWAA
+18 LFSSVIVGLPNVWAA
-33 GEFDFF
+33 GEFDYF

-65 LLLVSRQGWAT
+65 LLLDSRQGWAI
-76 GGDTGPA
+76 GGDSGPA

-96 AVSYEDGDLKM
+96 AVSYEDGDLQM

-120 LGAWVEA
+120 LAAWVEA

-137 AGKAKGIDLDK
+137 VGKAKGIDLAK
-148 GREFWSFRPVVKQ
+148 GRKFWSFRSVVNH
-161 AVPEVSPA
+161 AVPKMNPA

-190 DIGLVDLAR
+190 DIEQVDLAR
-199 PETLLRRVYFDLI
+199 PETLLRRLYFDLI

-219 QIDDFLT
+219 QIDGFLT
-226 DPSPE
+226 DPSLE

-278 RDYVIR
+278 RDYVIN

-659 AQPTIAAGKS
+659 AQPTIAVGKS

>member
-1 MIPDTNIRM
+1 M
-10 GKALTKLA
+10 GRTLISFAAILL
-18 LFSSVFVGLPNVWAA
+18 LVFGLSSARAA

-44 PLLYKHCY
+44 PLLHKHCY
-52 KCHSAE
+52 KCHSTE

-65 LLLVSRQGWAT
+65 LLLDSRQGWES
-76 GGDTGPA
+76 GGDSGPA

-96 AVSYEDGDLKM
+96 AVSYEDGDLQM

-120 LGAWVEA
+120 LDRWVKA

-137 AGKAKGIDLDK
+137 EGKAKSVDVAK
-148 GREFWSFRPVVKQ
+148 GREFWAFRPVANH
-161 AVPEVSPA
+161 AVPKMNAA
-169 PGQGKNLGAIDR
+169 PGQGENLGPIDR
-181 FILSRLAKE
+181 FILSRLTGE
-190 DIGLVDLAR
+190 GIERVDLAS
-199 PETLLRRVYFDLI
+199 PETLLRRLYFDLI

-219 QIDDFLT
+219 QIDDFLA

-231 AYARLVD
+231 AYERLVD
-238 RLLGSP
+238 RLLGLP

-278 RDYVIR
+278 RDYVIN

-304 MPPGTR
+304 MPSGTR
-310 KQQNE
+310 EQQNE
-315 RFVATGFLALGPH
+315 RFVATGFLVLGPH

-365 DHKFDPVPTNDY
+365 DHKFDPVPTDDY
-377 YALAGIFRSTQSLI
+377 YALAGIFRSTQSLV
-391 PGNVSG
+391 PGNVSS
-397 WVARELEPEPALRKA
+397 WVARELEPGPTLKKA
-412 IEQHAEETK
+412 IEQHTRETRE
-421 QANVALKAAKKELRK
+421 ANAALKAAKKELRK
-436 VEEATGKAGVYIDDL
+436 TEGTFGEAGVFVDDL

-463 SNKNYFGDN
+463 SNKTYFGDN

-485 VIFTAELKEAGEYE
+485 VIFTAEMEEAGEYE

-504 TAGTNRAQKA
+504 TAGTNRAQEA
-514 PVTIEHANGPTTI
+514 PVTIEHADGSTTI
-527 RVNQREKPPINDN
+527 RINQREKPPINDN
-540 FKIIGRFQFNAG
+540 FKIMGRFQFNAG
-552 KAVVSVSNENTS
+552 KAVVSVSNANTR
-564 DVVIADAVVFVPVA
+564 DVVIADAVVFVPDA
-578 ELKKDS
+578 ELKKHS
-584 VPDLRL
+584 VPRQRL
-590 AKLRGEVDR
+590 ANLRGEVDR
-599 LVKRADALKK
+599 LVKRVDALKK
-609 TKSTDLPKAMSVQDE
+609 SKSMDLPKTMSVQDE

-646 RGFLQVASKRKTV
+646 RGFLQVASKTKTV
-659 AQPTIAAGKS
+659 AQPAIATGSS

-693 IWHHLIGKGL
+693 IWHHLIGNGL
-703 VRTTDNFGMMGEKP
+703 VRTTDNFGMMGEMP
-717 SHAALLD
+717 SHAPLLD

-751 LSSTGETTGWASD
+751 LASTGESIGRTID

-778 TAEAIRDS
+778 TAEAIRDT

-833 VMEAFDV
+833 GLETFDV

-875 GERIIRSGVSDAE
+875 GERIIRYGATDAE

-900 EPSAVEADV
+900 EPSAVEVDV
-909 VMKFIEESKTGQK
+909 VMKFIEESKTGEK
-922 SRAWSALVHSL
+922 SGAWSALVHSL